1 MSGRDEDAADLA
13 LLRRIIIGLQEDQ
26 ATPRRPAAAQA
37 RIDGARA
44 LVDIVAQRHRETVR
58 AGSDWALAIEHV
70 HRLCEAL
77 ERHVA
82 AEPGAIERRDG
93 PATT

>member
-1 MSGRDEDAADLA
+1 MVGRDPDAEDLA

-26 ATPRRPAAAQA
+26 ASPRRPAAAKA

-44 LVDIVAQRHRETVR
+44 MVDIVAQRHREAVC

-77 ERHVA
+77 ERDVA
-82 AEPGAIERRDG
+82 ADPEGIERGAG
-93 PATT
+93 PSDA

>member
-1 MSGRDEDAADLA
+1 M
-13 LLRRIIIGLQEDQ
+13 
-26 ATPRRPAAAQA
+26 
-37 RIDGARA
+37 
-44 LVDIVAQRHRETVR
+44 VDIVAQRHREATR

-82 AEPGAIERRDG
+82 AQLGAIERGDG